1 MESSTKKDSR
11 RQSYGRH
18 YNKMDEIINE
28 TNTNVLKKIIK
39 RQSVRDNFDLDAI
52 GSLFYNKK
60 V

>member
-1 MESSTKKDSR
+1 
-11 RQSYGRH
+11 
-18 YNKMDEIINE
+18 MDEIINE